1 MMIVVKTV
9 MTIDAMTEDTMID
22 MMTEDV
28 TTSPDMMTENATT
41 NLVMIEVNFYP
52 LYRYLNDY

>member
-28 TTSPDMMTENATT
+28 TKSPDMTIENATT
-41 NLVMIEVNFYP
+41 NPVMIEVKFYP
-52 LYRYLNDY
+52 LYRY